1 MLSTVITKVLNKV
14 FGYLFFDIAIKL
26 MPFLIL
32 PYFSN
37 ILPMAEFKNVSLFM
51 VLLSFLLT
59 LLPLG
64 VSTKVL
70 LKLTEKR
77 DSKLF
82 IPSALFV
89 PFLAAVSL
97 LLSSV
102 FVAGKINLKVIEV
115 CYLVLIAFNL
125 TIGQVLAVRFQA
137 EQKSHLYGTVMLLL
151 QASFYIP
158 LLCIVSLSN
167 SLSGV
172 HLIFNV
178 CIVLQIIVISA
189 IIILERRARD
199 SKFSFSMADTK
210 IYTIFIG
217 GILIHILVNSTRFIY
232 DRLFMASTPD
242 DAGFVYYNIAMQV
255 AMILSVL
262 LVSANRFWTTF
273 YFSNKDNITKKHYI
287 TCITIL
293 IVAAIFVYI
302 FGVLYIN
309 LFYPPDYTAALNLVP
324 LLLMSYVF
332 QGLYLIFSVQLYARE
347 NYKAINI
354 SSMLSLILS
363 IAIMAPLY
371 DKFGSS
377 GVAISVLISW
387 LSLFLLSLLFSSKG
401 KLRC

>member
-1 MLSTVITKVLNKV
+1 MLPTVITKVVNKV

-26 MPFLIL
+26 MPFFIL
-32 PYFSN
+32 PYFSH
-37 ILPMAEFKNVSLFM
+37 ILPMAEFKSVSLFM

-77 DSKLF
+77 QSKLF

-89 PFLAAVSL
+89 PFFAAVCL

-102 FVAGKINLKVIEV
+102 YVADIITLKVIEV

-137 EQKSHLYGTVMLLL
+137 EQKSHLYGSIMLLL

-158 LLCIVSLSN
+158 LLYIVSLSN
-167 SLSGV
+167 SLSETS
-172 HLIFNV
+172 LIFNI
-178 CIVLQIIVISA
+178 CIVLQIVLISA
-189 IIILERRARD
+189 VIFLEKKSYN
-199 SKFSFSMADTK
+199 SKFSFSMAETK
-210 IYTIFIG
+210 VYALFIG

-262 LVSANRFWTTF
+262 LVSANRFWTAF

-287 TCITIL
+287 TCIAIL

-332 QGLYLIFSVQLYARE
+332 QGLYLTFSVQLYARE

-363 IAIMAPLY
+363 ITIMAPLY

-387 LSLFLLSLLFSSKG
+387 LSLFSLSVLFSLKG
-401 KLRC
+401 KLKC